1 VFEARKKEASKK
13 VDADKFDREL
23 NKIRRRRASE
33 EDKLHQRRKWI
44 DEQEKLKEVE
54 DSIERV
60 VRDASPPRAHPY
72 AAADAP
78 LPPPPESITNNYV
91 RDPTTSTG
99 TNRQLNVENGNFD
112 SNSNSKF
119 QRRYRPSIQQRLR
132 EQKAAEDRLEREREQ
147 LEELLSRNKA
157 PVLVNFLFLIRN
169 RVTDQFL

>member
-1 VFEARKKEASKK
+1 MYQSSKCPRIFK
-13 VDADKFDREL
+13 QGIL
-23 NKIRRRRASE
+23 E
-33 EDKLHQRRKWI
+33 EDKLNQRRKWI

-132 EQKAAEDRLEREREQ
+132 
-147 LEELLSRNKA
+147 
-157 PVLVNFLFLIRN
+157 VNI
-169 RVTDQFL
+169 